1 MTSVPLLT
9 LNDGFTAPQLGL
21 GVWQVEADQAADIVQ
36 TALDAGYRAVDTAAM
51 YRNEPGV
58 GEGIRRSGVARED
71 VYLTTKLG
79 NADHG
84 YDAAMAAID
93 DSLERLGTDYV
104 DLYLMHWPLP
114 MFDNYVE
121 TWKAMV
127 QMQKDGKAR
136 SIGVSNFEKEHL
148 ERIIGETGVVPAVNQ
163 IELHPKFQQQAMR
176 AYHKTHDIITESWS
190 PLGSGRLIEDR
201 DIGRIAEKH
210 GKSVPQTIIRFLLQE
225 GLMVIPKSATPERI
239 RANFDVFDFSL
250 DEADIETLRDMDSAD
265 GRNGPHPSEFDWKP

>member
-9 LNDGFTAPQLGL
+9 LNDGLTAPQLGL
-21 GVWQVEADQAADIVQ
+21 GVWQVEGEKAADIVQ

-79 NADHG
+79 NGDHG
-84 YDAAMAAID
+84 FDAAMKAFDA
-93 DSLERLGTDYV
+93 SLERLGTDYV

-163 IELHPKFQQQAMR
+163 IELHPKFQQKAMR
-176 AYHKTHDIITESWS
+176 AYHQTHDIITESWS
-190 PLGSGRLIEDR
+190 PLGSGRLIEDPG
-201 DIGRIAEKH
+201 ISKIAEKH

-239 RANFDVFDFSL
+239 RANFDVFDFTL
-250 DEADIETLRDMDSAD
+250 DEADVETLRKMDSAD